1 MEVTMRTHWMIG
13 FPDTAGDGSAPVIC
27 QYTTEDPLERKP

>member
-1 MEVTMRTHWMIG
+1 MRTHWDDWISRH
-13 FPDTAGDGSAPVIC
+13 AGDGSAPVIC